1 MLKGILS
8 ISGQPGLFRMVAE
21 AKNRIIVESLLNGK
35 RMPVSSTARVS
46 SLEDIAVYTS
56 GGDLPLKEIL
66 RKISAREAGGAAI
79 HPKAGDQEIRR
90 YFEEVIPD
98 YDRERVYISDI
109 RKIIIWYNLLQEKGL
124 LDFSEEEEEG
134 TGDGTGAGD
143 SDIPEAKM
151 DIEEEKEA
159 SEE

>member
-1 MLKGILS
+1 M
-8 ISGQPGLFRMVAE
+8 
-21 AKNRIIVESLLNGK
+21 
-35 RMPVSSTARVS
+35 
-46 SLEDIAVYTS
+46 
-56 GGDLPLKEIL
+56 
-66 RKISAREAGGAAI
+66 
-79 HPKAGDQEIRR
+79 
-90 YFEEVIPD
+90 IPD

-124 LDFSEEEEEG
+124 LDFSEEEAEG

>member
-66 RKISAREAGGAAI
+66 RKISAREAGERPSIPRPAT
-79 HPKAGDQEIRR
+79 RR
-90 YFEEVIPD
+90 SGVIL
-98 YDRERVYISDI
+98 RR
-109 RKIIIWYNLLQEKGL
+109 
-124 LDFSEEEEEG
+124 
-134 TGDGTGAGD
+134 
-143 SDIPEAKM
+143 
-151 DIEEEKEA
+151 
-159 SEE
+159 